1 MTEDIRQHVDANS
14 ADFKA
19 GVEAGLSSASGTKAW
34 QAGKKLGQEL
44 KNERKNEE
52 SVSEKPPGEPSTP
65 LFMSDNPEGDKGN
78 AQDEKDETE
87 E

>member
-34 QAGKKLGQEL
+34 QVGKELGQEL
-44 KNERKNEE
+44 KDKRKNQEP
-52 SVSEKPPGEPSTP
+52 EKPSSEPSNP
-65 LFMSDNPEGDKGN
+65 LFMDDSPEGDKGN